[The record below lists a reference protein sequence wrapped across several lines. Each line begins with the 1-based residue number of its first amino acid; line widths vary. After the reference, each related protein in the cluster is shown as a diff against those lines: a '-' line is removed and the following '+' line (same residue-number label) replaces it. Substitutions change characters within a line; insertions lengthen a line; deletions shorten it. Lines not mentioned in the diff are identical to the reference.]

1 MTPVKSISHQH
12 FASVGSTNDLAL
24 DAFRKGR
31 REALWITAD
40 EQVLGKGRR
49 GRGWVSPPGNFYGSL
64 LLALHKALSRALPP
78 TVQTRLTVK
87 WPNDLLYDRKKVAG
101 ILMEATQLQSHTG
114 IVIGCG
120 VNCVTSPDS
129 MPYAVTNFAAEG
141 HNISVPALFKLFSTE
156 VAVALAGWQAG
167 AKFAAIRADWLN
179 RASGVGE
186 QITVR
191 LNNRELTG
199 RFDGL
204 DEQGRLLLSHPE
216 NGTSVISAGDVF
228 MLPQQSRAPE
238 GH

>member
-64 LLALHKALSRALPP
+64 LLVDPAASETLPQMAFVISLALHKALSRALPP

-114 IVIGCG
+114 IVIFRCRPYSSCSAPKLPSLWRAGRPVRNSRPFVRTGSTGPAELANRLPCG
-120 VNCVTSPDS
+120 
-129 MPYAVTNFAAEG
+129 
-141 HNISVPALFKLFSTE
+141 
-156 VAVALAGWQAG
+156 
-167 AKFAAIRADWLN
+167 
-179 RASGVGE
+179 
-186 QITVR
+186 
-191 LNNRELTG
+191 
-199 RFDGL
+199 
-204 DEQGRLLLSHPE
+204 
-216 NGTSVISAGDVF
+216 
-228 MLPQQSRAPE
+228 
-238 GH
+238 